1 MICTILMST
10 STDMKPP
17 YPGPEGPKDTQ
28 QITRTPPIV
37 GMICTILM
45 STSTDTQPPYPGPKG
60 PKDTQQITY
69 TPQLL
74 AWYIQ
79 YQCKHQMLA
88 CLVLNCPFFITVPNC
103 PRCQIVR
110 FSLRC
115 QIVRGAKLSAVP
127 NCPTIIITPTIEKS
141 FLQGEGGQK
150 YSVCTKRKN
159 IDTHSC
165 HRLWRPSTMVRNSTY
180 AVLSRLMRALSV
192 VG

>member
-45 STSTDTQPPYPGPKG
+45 STSTDIQPPYPGPKG

-110 FSLRC
+110 GAKLSVFTLRCRIVLVPNCPRC
-115 QIVRGAKLSAVP
+115 QIVRSAKLSY
-127 NCPTIIITPTIEKS
+127 NQRY
-141 FLQGEGGQK
+141 L
-150 YSVCTKRKN
+150 
-159 IDTHSC
+159 
-165 HRLWRPSTMVRNSTY
+165 
-180 AVLSRLMRALSV
+180 
-192 VG
+192 